1 MQTRK
6 IVICRVLKKVDIK
19 KCKPMDGQCKQR
31 MDLPRMIRDQIIQ
44 DYLSGRKT
52 RSMLSKEHGISLLSV
67 SKIVSYYRK
76 KNSVTFDDKISQ
88 PIMPR
93 TKNKTTDHSALQA
106 ENERLKRQLQMAHL
120 KIEGYQTV
128 AEPCRSIMGD
138 ILEEEYGI
146 DLLKKVEAGQCRVLK
161 KDTQKSAC
169 STSANCSATV
179 GKPITKA

>member
-1 MQTRK
+1 
-6 IVICRVLKKVDIK
+6 
-19 KCKPMDGQCKQR
+19 
-31 MDLPRMIRDQIIQ
+31 MIRDQIIQ

-76 KNSVTFDDKISQ
+76 KNSATFDGMISQ

-106 ENERLKRQLQMAHL
+106 ENERLKRQLQMAHI
-120 KIEGYQTV
+120 KIEGYQ
-128 AEPCRSIMGD
+128 IMGD
-138 ILEEEYGI
+138 ILEKEYGI
-146 DLLKKVEAGQCRVLK
+146 DLLKKVEAGQCHVLK

-169 STSANCSATV
+169 SSSA
-179 GKPITKA
+179 